1 MLPTLL
7 VSCYQSNLQDEV
19 EGFRRVWV
27 ISKSSLGDRDKAVS
41 EHLLATKENNVLPL
55 SVVKFH
61 SSCRSVDIFLRG
73 ANIQKNELVAR
84 PSHHTIKMDA
94 LMRLQKREEM
104 MCCP

>member
-41 EHLLATKENNVLPL
+41 EHLLATKENNVLPNEE
-55 SVVKFH
+55 SVSLNF
-61 SSCRSVDIFLRG
+61 IPPAG
-73 ANIQKNELVAR
+73 Q
-84 PSHHTIKMDA
+84 
-94 LMRLQKREEM
+94 
-104 MCCP
+104 